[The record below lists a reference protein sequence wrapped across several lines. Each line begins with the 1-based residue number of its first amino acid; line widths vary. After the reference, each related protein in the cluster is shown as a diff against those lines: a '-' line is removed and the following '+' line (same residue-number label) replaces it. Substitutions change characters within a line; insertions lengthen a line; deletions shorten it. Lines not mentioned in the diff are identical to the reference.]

1 MRKSPI
7 LLALALASTA
17 QADRFYFGREADDK
31 KVVAGEGATA
41 ESVVQGVLL
50 REQDGLY
57 VIRIEGGE
65 VWVEK
70 SRIYKVERDG
80 LTVAQLEEREKA
92 AQTKLAVSN
101 EERARTVAEAAAPRR
116 RVEPTPESAAKS
128 MRIEVDFDGLLPGY
142 KFAPNS
148 DVLRR
153 VDVASLSA
161 AIEGWLLEN
170 GVQPRASAKRDFD
183 VQIDFKGLLPAM
195 GLNIY
200 DPVIHR
206 VDLNGLARKIEDYL
220 RTEVERAANRRS
232 STKVN

>member
-1 MRKSPI
+1 MRKTPI

-41 ESVVQGVLL
+41 ESIVHGVLL

-92 AQTKLAVSN
+92 AQTKLAESG
-101 EERARTVAEAAAPRR
+101 EKRARSAAEAAAPRPR
-116 RVEPTPESAAKS
+116 IEPPAESAAKS

-161 AIEGWLLEN
+161 TIETWLLEN

-195 GLNIY
+195 GLSIY
-200 DPVIHR
+200 DPVVHR
-206 VDLNGLARKIEDYL
+206 VDLNGLARRIEDYL
-220 RTEVERAANRRS
+220 RGEVERAANRRPS
-232 STKVN
+232 KVN